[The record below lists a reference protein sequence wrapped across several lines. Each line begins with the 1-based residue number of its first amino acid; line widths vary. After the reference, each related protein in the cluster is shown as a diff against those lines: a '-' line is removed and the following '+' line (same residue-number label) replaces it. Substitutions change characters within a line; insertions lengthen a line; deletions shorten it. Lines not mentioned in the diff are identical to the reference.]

1 MMSRLQALKPRLQ
14 QQAMSRA
21 PVMQPGSWRTDQA
34 SSTKRGYGYAWQ
46 KARAGYLRS
55 HPLCVY
61 CLRDPAYAPIRDMAP
76 STAILRCA
84 ELGLIVPAASVVDH
98 IEPHRGD
105 RVLFWNKTNWQSLCG
120 THHSAD
126 KQREEAAHRRGE

>member
-1 MMSRLQALKPRLQ
+1 MLVA
-14 QQAMSRA
+14 
-21 PVMQPGSWRTDQA
+21 GSWRSSTQ
-34 SSTKRGYGYAWQ
+34 SSTKRGYSYAWQ

-61 CLRDPAYAPIRDMAP
+61 CLREAAYSSVRDLTP
-76 STAILRCA
+76 SKAILRCS
-84 ELGLIVPAASVVDH
+84 ELGLAIPKASVVDH

-105 RVLFWNKTNWQSLCG
+105 QVLFWNKSNWQSLCG

-126 KQREEAAHRRGE
+126 KQREEAAGLASHIFSIR

>member
-1 MMSRLQALKPRLQ
+1 MGRLAALKPRLQ

-21 PVMQPGSWRTDQA
+21 PVMQPGSWRTDQS

-46 KARAGYLRS
+46 KARAGHLRS
-55 HPLCVY
+55 HPFCVY
-61 CLRDPAYAPIRDMAP
+61 CLRDPAYVAIRDMAP
-76 STAILRCA
+76 SAAILRCA
-84 ELGLIVPAASVVDH
+84 ELGLIVPEASVVDH

-105 RVLFWNKTNWQSLCG
+105 QVLFWNKANWQSLCG

-126 KQREEAAHRRGE
+126 KQREEVAHRCGE

>member
-1 MMSRLQALKPRLQ
+1 MGRLAALKPRLQ
-14 QQAMSRA
+14 QQPMSRA

-46 KARAGYLRS
+46 KARLGHLRS
-55 HPLCVY
+55 HPFCVY
-61 CLRDPAYAPIRDMAP
+61 CLRDPLYAAIRDMAP
-76 STAILRCA
+76 STAILHCA
-84 ELGLIVPAASVVDH
+84 DVGLAAPMASVVDH

-105 RVLFWNKTNWQSLCG
+105 QVLFWNQSNWQSLCS

-126 KQREEAAHRRGE
+126 KQREEVAHRRDE

>member
-1 MMSRLQALKPRLQ
+1 MGRLAALKPRLQ
-14 QQAMSRA
+14 QKIKSRVA
-21 PVMQPGSWRTDQA
+21 VMQADSWRTNQS

-61 CLRDPAYAPIRDMAP
+61 CLRDTVYAPIRDMAP

-84 ELGLIVPAASVVDH
+84 ELGLIVPAASMVDH

-105 RVLFWNKTNWQSLCG
+105 QVLFWNKANWQSLCG
-120 THHSAD
+120 THHSGD
-126 KQREEAAHRRGE
+126 KQREEANS